1 MPIILYLAAIV
12 AANVLTAKFAPINLG
27 WVLVPAGTL
36 LVGASFVLRDLVQE
50 QIGRKATYKLI
61 FLAMGLSGVISYL
74 LGDTLLIMV
83 ASAVSF
89 VISESMDTE
98 IYSRVN
104 ASKSKRVLVSGVVGG
119 TIDSVVFVLIGLSPV
134 GSGILPWEAIPAAI
148 FGQVVVKF
156 VMQLIGAVAYLAG
169 QFKRTA

>member
-1 MPIILYLAAIV
+1 MPIMLYLAAIV

-61 FLAMGLSGVISYL
+61 FLAMGLSGMISYL
-74 LGDTLLIMV
+74 LGDTVLIMV

-89 VISESMDTE
+89 MISESLDTE
-98 IYSRVN
+98 IFTRLGGSKPRRVFI
-104 ASKSKRVLVSGVVGG
+104 SGVVGG
-119 TIDSVVFVLIGLSPV
+119 AIDSVVFVLIGLSPA

-148 FGQVVVKF
+148 LGQVVVKF
-156 VMQLIGAVAYLAG
+156 AMQLIGAVAYTAG
-169 QFKRTA
+169 QFKRAA